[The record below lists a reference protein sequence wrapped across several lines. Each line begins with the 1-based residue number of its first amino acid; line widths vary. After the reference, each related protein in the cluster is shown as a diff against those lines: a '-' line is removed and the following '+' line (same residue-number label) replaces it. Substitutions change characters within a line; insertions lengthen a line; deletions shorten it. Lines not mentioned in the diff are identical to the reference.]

1 MMQMHAFFGLR
12 HRHGNERLHGKS
24 HMDDSHEPDSSDT
37 VKDEYRVVDEEN
49 GKLYLNWW
57 ESLSYKSSPEKLK
70 ALYLDELQMMT
81 VVQSLIIS
89 FTYPILF
96 QEFNATASTSLKDA
110 FNFCV
115 NTSFLAAMW

>member
-1 MMQMHAFFGLR
+1 
-12 HRHGNERLHGKS
+12 
-24 HMDDSHEPDSSDT
+24 MDDSHEPDSSDT